1 MCETMIKPNLGGK
14 KENFGEQMAF
24 KWKLRTR
31 INHKRVFQ
39 AKGTVCT
46 FKKCL
51 LTFSYSTLFF

>member
-1 MCETMIKPNLGGK
+1 MIKPNLGGK

-31 INHKRVFQ
+31 VNHKRVFQ